1 MVYSDSHC
9 HLDRY
14 QPELLAETL
23 RKARTEHIAF
33 IVSQGMSLESSVD
46 NARLAQSH
54 QGVYAA
60 VGIHP
65 WNAVPP
71 TEEVQQQLHQLSGEE
86 KVVAIGEIGLDY
98 VRNPETKEIQQ
109 ELLKYELSL
118 ARETSLPANIHCR
131 EAHQDMMNILRGEI
145 GSGLKGI
152 IHGFTGNQSM
162 LRDWLDL
169 GFYVSIGRRVVADET
184 SSLEEMVREI
194 PSDRLLTETDANPAD
209 VIEVVQKLAVIRGTT
224 GEEIANTATANLK
237 RIHGIDDVSDN
248 SI

>member
-46 NARLAQSH
+46 TTRLAQSH

-162 LRDWLDL
+162 LKDWLDL
-169 GFYVSIGRRVVADET
+169 GFYVSIGRRVVADEI

>member
-23 RKARTEHIAF
+23 QQATIKHIDV
-33 IVSQGMSLESSVD
+33 IISQGMSLESSLDVTH
-46 NARLAQSH
+46 LAQSH

-65 WNAVPP
+65 WNAVLP
-71 TEEVQQQLHQLSGEE
+71 TEEVQRQLHQLTGHE

-98 VRNPETKEIQQ
+98 ARTPETKEIQK

-118 ARETSLPANIHCR
+118 ARETGLPANIHCR
-131 EAHQDMMNILRGEI
+131 EAYQDMMDILRGEI

-152 IHGFTGNQSM
+152 IHGFTGNLSALQS
-162 LRDWLDL
+162 WLGL
-169 GFYVSIGRRVVADET
+169 GFYVSIGRRIISNDEV
-184 SSLEEMVREI
+184 SSLEEAICEI
-194 PSDRLLTETDANPAD
+194 PPDRLLTETDANPAD
-209 VIEVVQKLAVIRGTT
+209 VIQVVQKIALIRGTSA
-224 GEEIANTATANLK
+224 ERISSMATTNL
-237 RIHGIDDVSDN
+237 RCLHGIDQ
-248 SI
+248 